1 VLEIVFERRRSV
13 GMLFGDSFINN
24 TDYDLCVEN
33 AEGSIIK
40 MVGPGSIFVATEDT
54 TIFFDAN
61 VQYEFRSYLNQGYRR
76 N

>member
-1 VLEIVFERRRSV
+1 MMEIIFARRRSI
-13 GMLFGDSFINN
+13 GLLFGDMFVNN

-33 AEGSIIK
+33 SEGSVIK
-40 MVGPGSIFVATEDT
+40 MIGPGEVFVADHDT

-61 VQYEFRSYLNQGYRR
+61 VQYAFRSYLNQGYRR